1 VSRIAVAC
9 GLVLWAGA
17 TLVLSSTRW
26 SRRSTLADRV
36 RPYLPGGT
44 TRPASRPALGVGT
57 LRDVAGPFARALGER
72 VARGLGVHEGAEAR
86 LRRIHAPVDA
96 TTFRLRQVGWSLGAF
111 GAGLVVAVALSTG
124 PLVGVLLA
132 LGAPV
137 LAFLVLEQRLAR
149 LSELRQRQ
157 LFLELPVVC
166 EQLAMLLAAGWSL
179 SSALNRIAGRSTGA
193 CAQDL
198 TRVCRR
204 IRQGLSESEALTE
217 WAATAEVPVVDR
229 LVTVL
234 ALDREATDLGRL
246 ISEEARACR
255 RDVHRELV
263 ATVERRSQQV
273 WIPVTV
279 ATLLPGAIFL
289 TVPFIEA
296 LRVFGA

>member
-1 VSRIAVAC
+1 VSRLAVAS
-9 GLVLWAGA
+9 GLVLWVGI
-17 TLVLSSTRW
+17 TLGLSSTRW
-26 SRRSTLADRV
+26 SRRGALADRL
-36 RPYLPGGT
+36 RPYLPGGS
-44 TRPASRPALGVGT
+44 SRSHGATPGVGT
-57 LRDVAGPFARALGER
+57 VREVVGPLARSVGEA

-86 LRRIHAPVDA
+86 LRRVHSPVDA
-96 TTFRLRQVGWSLGAF
+96 TAFRLRQATWSLGAF
-111 GAGLVVAVALSTG
+111 GAGLLVAVALSVG

-137 LAFLVLEQRLAR
+137 LAFLVLEQRLAQ
-149 LSELRQRQ
+149 LSATRQRQ

-179 SSALNRIAGRSTGA
+179 SSALNRIAERSTGA
-193 CAQDL
+193 CAQDMD
-198 TRVCRR
+198 RVCRR
-204 IRQGLSESEALTE
+204 MRQGLSETDALAE
-217 WAATAEVPVVDR
+217 WAATAQVPALDR

-234 ALDREATDLGRL
+234 ALNREAADLGRL
-246 ISEEARACR
+246 ISDEARACR

-263 ATVERRSQQV
+263 AAVERRAQQV